1 MNNRKMRADA
11 FLPQVMKE
19 GETVVPVVF
28 AVIRKAVGFE
38 ILPHII
44 GYEDC
49 VFQINLKYFDET
61 LSFSLDTTK
70 T

>member
-1 MNNRKMRADA
+1 MNYRKMRADAFLA

-38 ILPHII
+38 IYYH
-44 GYEDC
+44 
-49 VFQINLKYFDET
+49 T
-61 LSFSLDTTK
+61 
-70 T
+70 

>member
-49 VFQINLKYFDET
+49 VF
-61 LSFSLDTTK
+61 
-70 T
+70 